1 MFHGDLL
8 AEFARDQKRRGLSR
22 RTIDVRDRTLRL
34 FLADVDPMTA
44 ATYDIE
50 EWLDSR
56 RLGPSSRGSYLST
69 LCMFFD
75 FLVHIRRRADNPVA
89 EIRRPKVGRRLP
101 HPISRGDLAVA
112 LAHAEPRMR
121 CWLTLGAFQGLRCI
135 EMAQLR
141 REDVQ
146 ETASPPI
153 IVVREGKGGKDR
165 VLPLNADVELAL
177 RSYGMRHGY
186 LFQIDGQPIEPGTV
200 SSYIWR
206 YLHGLGIEA
215 SAHSL
220 RHFFGSSLYHATK
233 DIRLVQEMMGHASPQ
248 TTAVYVAFDPRE
260 AFHAVRTLGIHA
272 GADDGWGD
280 GTGREGA
287 GGDGARDPR
296 AGTLFR
302 GFWP

>member
-1 MFHGDLL
+1 MYDGDLL

-22 RTIDVRDRTLRL
+22 RTISVRDRTLRL
-34 FLADVDPMTA
+34 FLADVDPMVA
-44 ATYDIE
+44 AAHDIE
-50 EWLDSR
+50 EWLDTR

-75 FLVHIRRRADNPVA
+75 FIVHTRRREDNPA
-89 EIRRPKVGRRLP
+89 TEIRRPRVGRRLP

-112 LAHAEPRMR
+112 LAHADPRMR

-135 EMAQLR
+135 EIAQLR

-146 ETASPPI
+146 ETNSPPI
-153 IVVREGKGGKDR
+153 IVVREGKGKKDR
-165 VLPLNADVELAL
+165 ILPLNADVELAL

-186 LFQIDGQPIEPGTV
+186 LFHVDGKPVEPGTV

-215 SAHSL
+215 SAHAL

-248 TTAVYVAFDPRE
+248 TTAIYVAFDPRE
-260 AFHAVRTLGIHA
+260 AFHAVRTLGVHA
-272 GADDGWGD
+272 GDDGGHG
-280 GTGREGA
+280 GTGGEGA
-287 GGDGARDPR
+287 GGDRPGDPR